1 MGVPHVITGFNTK
14 MVIHDDWMIRGTP
27 IGGNPH
33 ISIQVHTYPYHFS
46 PWRFHLNFMF
56 TVMVESD
63 KPRCCASKAETRCN
77 DTSLGAQDWDINQS
91 PKGTFWKWTI
101 ISTSMD
107 PGFNSYDKFTAGYTR
122 PWWILPRESTEPCC
136 PILLLERDCAEM
148 ITLNP
153 AMGEAMMRPARHF
166 CWSWMS
172 MTEAF
177 LRCWLDWQ
185 HFATKSTGSMAS
197 WWMTCRKKL
206 PKGLLEGRWFEHTS
220 AAYLRL
226 LWSESLG
233 CSNIWMV
240 HDF

>member
-1 MGVPHVITGFNTK
+1 
-14 MVIHDDWMIRGTP
+14 
-27 IGGNPH
+27 
-33 ISIQVHTYPYHFS
+33 
-46 PWRFHLNFMF
+46 
-56 TVMVESD
+56 
-63 KPRCCASKAETRCN
+63 
-77 DTSLGAQDWDINQS
+77 
-91 PKGTFWKWTI
+91 
-101 ISTSMD
+101 MD
-107 PGFNSYDKFTAGYTR
+107 PGFNSYDRFSAGYTR
-122 PWWILPRESTEPCC
+122 PWWILPRESTETCC
-136 PILLLERDCAEM
+136 PILLLERNCVEM

-166 CWSWMS
+166 FWSWMS

-233 CSNIWMV
+233 CSNVWMV
-240 HDF
+240 HDFSGKPKETFPLTSEKYVGNHNWSLMALGFTQKMTSIFKIWDKN